1 MMKTIDKMTDQ
12 EIYDLTDEQVEKL
25 IVIKCAEEGVRFI
38 DEPPI
43 MKTYDYKPISPSNFF
58 YLLEGL
64 SIAVFNQDDAIKIAK
79 FLSKF
84 DLYKTTYDFTISN
97 DKIYNKLDII
107 NIKHIPM
114 FDTKDE
120 ESYKSIKDKN
130 NKIEEEYKDQVDK
143 YKKDIKRMSE
153 IHAEIWSKVIDVR
166 NKIDHMNHLRFL
178 FVKEYLPLVDH
189 DTNTA
194 MTFFKK
200 AYDVDDDTERYIREG
215 IKDYPLFN
223 NNID

>member
-12 EIYDLTDEQVEKL
+12 EIYNLTDEQVEKL
-25 IVIKCAEEGVRFI
+25 IVTRCAEEGVRFI

-43 MKTYDYKPISPSNFF
+43 MKTYDYKPISPSHFF
-58 YLLEGL
+58 YYLEGL
-64 SIAVFNQDDAIKIAK
+64 SIAVLDQNDAIKIAT

-84 DLYKTTYDFTISN
+84 DLYKTTYDFTIFN

-130 NKIEEEYKDQVDK
+130 NKIEEEYKGQVNEYEK
-143 YKKDIKRMSE
+143 NVKKMGKIR
-153 IHAEIWSKVIDVR
+153 AEIWSKVIDVR